1 MTASLAA
8 NRRYKASRY
17 YVVLF
22 VVISFLI
29 AMLITGV
36 LMGRHPQSTQFVLML
51 CFLFLMP
58 CTVWLVIFW
67 GEMYLLERWGVPVT
81 ATITEVVPTQ
91 HFNKQTSYK
100 LTVRYRTDEM
110 PPTHVIVW
118 KECITWSDP
127 DNDDTI
133 LLTVL
138 PYNPRVVRIGSISR
152 STCLCMKHAYL
163 LLLSLL
169 YGAIFIAFPLADYS
183 SSWTGLSFVESL
195 LLAYLIYVSTWIC
208 VVCWHWKKSRDNW
221 QEDEDRAQPLLV

>member
-8 NRRYKASRY
+8 NRRYKASSA

-22 VVISFLI
+22 ALISFLI

-36 LMGRHPQSTQFVLML
+36 LIGRYPQSAQFVLML
-51 CFLFLMP
+51 GFLFLMP
-58 CTVWLVIFW
+58 YTVWSVIFW

-81 ATITEVVPTQ
+81 ATITEVVPMQ
-91 HFNKQTSYK
+91 HFIQQTSYK

-118 KECITWSDP
+118 KECIAFSDP

-152 STCLCMKHAYL
+152 SACLCMKNAYML
-163 LLLSLL
+163 LLYLL
-169 YGAIFIAFPLADYS
+169 YGALLLTFNLADYS

-195 LLAYLIYVSTWIC
+195 LLTYLIYVSTWIC